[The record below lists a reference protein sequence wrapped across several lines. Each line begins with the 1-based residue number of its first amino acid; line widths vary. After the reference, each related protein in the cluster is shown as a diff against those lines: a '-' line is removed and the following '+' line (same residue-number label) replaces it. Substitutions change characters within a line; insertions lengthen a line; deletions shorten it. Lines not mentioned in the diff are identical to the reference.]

1 MELSDM
7 EQLWKEHDLKLE
19 KMMVLNKE
27 MLRKVNFYPAVDG
40 FNNLLNLSVAGRNMA
55 LVYALI
61 SGGLA
66 VAVLTDFKL
75 VIAALTGS
83 VLMLLSFAYHLRS
96 TAKLKKLDFYAMP
109 VIELQKTISEFKIRS
124 IKAGKY
130 DFAVMLIWLLSV
142 TPIVAK
148 LWLHKTIYIDVQ
160 KNPHY
165 LLIGLVVITVL
176 LLLNNKMYHNLY
188 GKKLSQAEDR
198 LQEVMVFEEGRV

>member
-1 MELSDM
+1 
-7 EQLWKEHDLKLE
+7 
-19 KMMVLNKE
+19 
-27 MLRKVNFYPAVDG
+27 
-40 FNNLLNLSVAGRNMA
+40 MA

-66 VAVLTDFKL
+66 IAVLTDYKL

-96 TAKLKKLDFYAMP
+96 TAKLKKLDFYTMP
-109 VIELQKTISEFKIRS
+109 VIELQKTINEFKIRS

-142 TPIVAK
+142 TPVVAK

-198 LQEVMVFEEGRV
+198 LQEIMVFEKGRV